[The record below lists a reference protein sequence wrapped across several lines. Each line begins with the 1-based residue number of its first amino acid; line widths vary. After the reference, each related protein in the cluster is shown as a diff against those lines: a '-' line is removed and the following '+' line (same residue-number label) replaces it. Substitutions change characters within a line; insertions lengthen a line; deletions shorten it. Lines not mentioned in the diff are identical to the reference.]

1 MKLILLSFT
10 AIFALA
16 SCNTMVGIGRDT
28 RLLGQELEKT
38 AEKSAPAESGYD
50 SSSSGAPIY

>member
-1 MKLILLSFT
+1 MKLILLSFA

-38 AEKSAPAESGYD
+38 AEKSAPNSDSDSGT
-50 SSSSGAPIY
+50 SGAPIY

>member
-1 MKLILLSFT
+1 MKLILLSLT
-10 AIFALA
+10 TIIALA

-38 AEKSAPAESGYD
+38 AEKAAPNSEYD
-50 SSSSGAPIY
+50 SGTSGAPVY

>member
-28 RLLGQELEKT
+28 RLLGGGKNRREIRTTKC
-38 AEKSAPAESGYD
+38 
-50 SSSSGAPIY
+50 

>member
-1 MKLILLSFT
+1 MKLILFSFT

-16 SCNTMVGIGRDT
+16 SCNTMVGLGRDT

-38 AEKSAPAESGYD
+38 AEKSAPENADD

>member
-1 MKLILLSFT
+1 MKLILLSFA

-16 SCNTMVGIGRDT
+16 SCNTMVGLGRDT

-38 AEKSAPAESGYD
+38 AEKSAPPSDSGT
-50 SSSSGAPIY
+50 SGAPIY

>member
-16 SCNTMVGIGRDT
+16 SCNTMVGLGRDT
-28 RLLGQELEKT
+28 RLLGQGLEKT
-38 AEKSAPAESGYD
+38 AEKAAPESGAD
-50 SSSSGAPIY
+50 SGTSGAPIY

>member
-1 MKLILLSFT
+1 MKLIILSFA

-28 RLLGQELEKT
+28 RLLGEGLEKT
-38 AEKSAPAESGYD
+38 AEKAAPNSDYD
-50 SSSSGAPIY
+50 SGASGAPVY

>member
-1 MKLILLSFT
+1 MKLILLSLT
-10 AIFALA
+10 TIIALA

-38 AEKSAPAESGYD
+38 AEKAAPNSEYD
-50 SSSSGAPIY
+50 SGTSGAPDY

>member
-1 MKLILLSFT
+1 MKLILLSFA
-10 AIFALA
+10 AIFAFA

-38 AEKSAPAESGYD
+38 AEKSAPNSDSDSGT
-50 SSSSGAPIY
+50 SGAPIY